1 MLKEGDK
8 APNITLP
15 LPDGSATSVADQ
27 AGKVLVLYFYPK
39 DDTPGCTTEAQSF
52 TALAA
57 DFAEAGAVVI
67 GVSKDSAA
75 RHRNFIDKYGLK
87 VQLASDD
94 DGAIC
99 EAYGTWIEKTL
110 YGRNYMGIDRAT
122 FLIAGDGTIA
132 RIWRKV
138 KVKGHAED
146 VLAAAQA
153 L

>member
-8 APNITLP
+8 APNVTLP
-15 LPDGSATSVADQ
+15 LPDGSTTSVADQ
-27 AGKVLVLYFYPK
+27 AGRILVLYFYPK

-52 TALAA
+52 TALADA
-57 DFAEAGAVVI
+57 FATAGATII

-75 RHRNFIDKYGLK
+75 RHQKFIGKYGLK

-94 DGAIC
+94 DGSIC
-99 EAYGTWIEKTL
+99 EAYGVWVEKQN
-110 YGRNYMGIDRAT
+110 YGRAYMGIERST
-122 FLIAGDGTIA
+122 FLIGKDGTIA

-138 KVKGHAED
+138 KVKGHAEE
-146 VLAAAQA
+146 VLAAAKR